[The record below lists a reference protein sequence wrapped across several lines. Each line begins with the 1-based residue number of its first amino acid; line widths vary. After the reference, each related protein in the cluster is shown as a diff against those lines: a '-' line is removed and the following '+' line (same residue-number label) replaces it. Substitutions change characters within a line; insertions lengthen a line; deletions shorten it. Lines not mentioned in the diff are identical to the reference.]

1 VTTINIKGLSELQ
14 TFLSQL
20 PAKIEANVIRGALRA
35 GVKPIR
41 DAAKS
46 AAPTGEPSET
56 NKQRYR
62 LYQGALRDS
71 IRISGRIDRRD
82 GKITASII
90 AGGKSK
96 KTGADPFYAHFI
108 EFGTKPHGKHPGI
121 QPRPFLRPAMD
132 AQAGAAVVAVGEYI
146 KKRLAT
152 KHDLDTADIVIE
164 VDE

>member
-35 GVKPIR
+35 GAKPIR

-82 GKITASII
+82 GKITASIK
-90 AGGKSK
+90 AGGKNRN
-96 KTGADPFYAHFI
+96 GADVFYANFI
-108 EFGTKPHGKHPGI
+108 EYGTKPHGNHPGI

-152 KHDLDTADIVIE
+152 KHGLDTADIVIE

>member
-1 VTTINIKGLSELQ
+1 MTTIGIKGLNDLQ
-14 TFLSQL
+14 KFLDQL
-20 PAKIEANVIRGALRA
+20 PSKMEANIIRGALRA
-35 GVKPIR
+35 GAKPIR
-41 DAAKS
+41 DAAKA
-46 AAPTGEPSET
+46 AAPTGEPSGT

-82 GKITASII
+82 GKITASIK

-96 KTGADPFYAHFI
+96 GGADVFYANFI
-108 EFGTKPHGKHPGI
+108 EYGTKPHGKHPGI